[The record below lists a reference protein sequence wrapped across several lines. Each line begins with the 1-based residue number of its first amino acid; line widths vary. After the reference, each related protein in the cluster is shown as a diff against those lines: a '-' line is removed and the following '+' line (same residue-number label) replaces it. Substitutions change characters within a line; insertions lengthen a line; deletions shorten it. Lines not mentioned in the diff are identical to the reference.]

1 MSRKGP
7 VITLIAGFAT
17 ASVLIGLSMNATA
30 EETEG
35 YASGDKQANDQADK
49 PADKPSSQAAKPQNQ
64 NAAIDKI
71 EASYAGE
78 VNGGNATVA
87 IAVKK
92 GQAVAYLCDGSELE
106 AWMRG
111 TVSDGNLKLTGEDG
125 ASLTGTYDKT
135 KAAGSVTAGGKQWE
149 FSAQV
154 AKAPSGLYRATAQ
167 VRNAPTVVGWIQ
179 KQDGSQTGVANIAG
193 KRTAAPVLN
202 TSDRSA
208 TINGER
214 VQAEAVTGA
223 TDF

>member
-35 YASGDKQANDQADK
+35 YATGDKQANDQADK
-49 PADKPSSQAAKPQNQ
+49 PAAKPSSAKPQVQ
-64 NAAIDKI
+64 NAELDRI

-111 TVSDGNLKLTGEDG
+111 TVTDGNLKLTGEDG
-125 ASLTGTYDKT
+125 ASLSGTYDKT

-149 FSAQV
+149 FTAQV

-193 KRTAAPVLN
+193 KRTAAPALD
-202 TSDRSA
+202 TSNRSA